1 MSLICK
7 RNPVGDT
14 VRNMRMASSML
25 TNAKE
30 ESNSK
35 CPASNTPVTVNCFRR
50 GKTPAGVTCP
60 CGTMT
65 VSLSPG
71 PMRRTRASSLPMAML
86 KELAGDIGNVGFF
99 RWHDATHDDATH
111 DVVAGDERLS
121 DYIGGGTGHV
131 WMFTDAGGGSLPV
144 RQRAVDVLYFDMRQ
158 NRQHPVAHFFLET
171 VHDGQDDDERG
182 DAQRDTGHRDERDEG
197 DEAVPAAAFSG
208 TDVTQADK
216 PFERQIGK

>member
-1 MSLICK
+1 MPCFEYASDGELFQT
-7 RNPVGDT
+7 RQNAGRGHLPLRDDDGQFVARTDAQDAGQFLADGD
-14 VRNMRMASSML
+14 V
-25 TNAKE
+25 E
-30 ESNSK
+30 
-35 CPASNTPVTVNCFRR
+35 
-50 GKTPAGVTCP
+50 GAGLQVAELA
-60 CGTMT
+60 
-65 VSLSPG
+65 V
-71 PMRRTRASSLPMAML
+71 A
-86 KELAGDIGNVGFF
+86 ELAGDIGNVGFF